1 MFFYRIFFSMLLLG
15 LAFPAHSAQTNSVQD
30 IDELV
35 HNITVKVAECQLI
48 QREITYTHTTI
59 PGIGQPSNTIT
70 GWFQQ
75 ELSED
80 YFNEY
85 PVLIENVY
93 HHAGVTSSE
102 WYFFLPDGQLVYC
115 SSSFD
120 NGYGEN
126 PGYTKI
132 FYFLEGVPANY
143 RETPDAPADS
153 LNSELLEMAGERQTR
168 ADYLVWMF
176 QNMYV
181 PATCIFEEGL

>member
-1 MFFYRIFFSMLLLG
+1 MFFYREFFSLLLLG
-15 LAFPAHSAQTNSVQD
+15 FAFPAYSALADSVNG

-35 HNITVKVAECQLI
+35 HSITVKVDEYEFI

-75 ELSED
+75 EVSD

-102 WYFFLPDGQLVYC
+102 RYFFLPDGQLVYC

-120 NGYGEN
+120 NGHEEN
-126 PGYTKI
+126 PGDIKI
-132 FYFLEGVPANY
+132 FYFVEGVPANY
-143 RETPDAPADS
+143 RETPEATLDS
-153 LNSELLEMAGERQTR
+153 LNSELLEMAGERKSQ
-168 ADYLVWMF
+168 AEYLMWMF

-181 PATCIFEEGL
+181 PATCIFDEGW